1 MKKISTVFILF
12 IIICFS
18 GCNMKNNIALN
29 GKDLHISK
37 LEILKA
43 TKVVS
48 QHSDTSNR
56 EQLTGDFRYD
66 YLFK

>member
-1 MKKISTVFILF
+1 
-12 IIICFS
+12 
-18 GCNMKNNIALN
+18 MKNNIALN